1 MRSLPDSRK
10 RVVFGGIGIVC
21 LAMAAVG
28 FFLADVFRDGYL
40 ADLEA
45 QMEREAVL
53 LAGIASARLEARNDA
68 ASQQSALAQLPSSYS
83 QLPSR
88 DSSSSARH
96 SGPPTSHSDPASRH
110 SRLST
115 GHSREGGSPTRVT
128 VILADGTVVAD
139 TGEGA
144 EAAGSLLGRPEI
156 RDALNAGM
164 AGSMTLRLP
173 DGEEVVYGT
182 APIQQGGRTIGV
194 VRLEVPA
201 SVIQDDVN
209 LIRYLVA
216 FFALTVIV
224 FSVVVAYVLAL
235 RTSRSVRAVTDAAQR
250 LAQGDLDQRVAPSVE
265 DETRELA
272 NAFNRMAAALRTSIN
287 DLSDERA
294 KLAAIFNTMADGVVV
309 VGEDGRVQLTNQ
321 AAETLLGVNRYRIE
335 GHRFIE
341 AVRDH
346 ELQQLLLSCLNER
359 EPRFGEI
366 ELLRPRRFLSAVA
379 IPLNSEQD
387 SPGGHSREGGNPTG
401 AGGVLLNL
409 HDLTRMRQVET
420 TRREFVSNVSHELR
434 SPIASVK
441 ALVESLEDGAV
452 EERETAK
459 DFLQRIH
466 REVDRMSNLVAEL
479 LHLARLETGQESLDL
494 RTVDLKP
501 MIEELLSDFQAS
513 AATGHV
519 ILKSDVA
526 DDVPPVVGDEEKLRQ
541 ALVNLMNNALKFTP
555 EHGEITVLA
564 RARNGSAEVCVED
577 TGIGIAREHLA
588 HIFERFYKVDRA
600 RRDGGTGLGLAIVKH
615 IVEAHGGEVL
625 VESHEGSGSTFGF
638 TVPRAD

>member
-53 LAGIASARLEARNDA
+53 LAGIASAGLGPRNDA
-68 ASQQSALAQLPSSYS
+68 ASQQSVLSQLPSSYS

-88 DSSSSARH
+88 DSGLSVRH
-96 SGPPTSHSDPASRH
+96 SGPSTRH
-110 SRLST
+110 SRL
-115 GHSREGGSPTRVT
+115 RGSPARVT

-139 TGEGA
+139 TAEGA

-156 RDALNAGM
+156 RDALNEGV

-182 APIQQGGRTIGV
+182 APIHQGGLTTGV

-209 LIRYLVA
+209 RIRYVIA
-216 FFALTVIV
+216 FFVLSVIV

-235 RTSRSVRAVTDAAQR
+235 RTSRSVRAVTNAAQR

-265 DETRELA
+265 DEARELA

-321 AAETLLGVNRYRIE
+321 AAENLLGVNSYRIE

-346 ELQQLLLSCLNER
+346 ELQQLLLACLNKR

-379 IPLNSEQD
+379 IPLNSEHD
-387 SPGGHSREGGNPTG
+387 
-401 AGGVLLNL
+401 AGVLLNL
-409 HDLTRMRQVET
+409 HDLTWMRQVET

-452 EERETAK
+452 EERETAR

-466 REVDRMSNLVAEL
+466 REVDRMSNLVSEL

-501 MIEELLSDFQAS
+501 MISELVNEFQPSALSQ
-513 AATGHV
+513 GV
-519 ILKSDVA
+519 VLKSDVA
-526 DDVPPVVGDEEKLRQ
+526 DDVPSVVGDQEKLRQ

-555 EHGEITVLA
+555 EQGEITVLA
-564 RARNGSAEVCVED
+564 RARNGLAEVCVKD

-638 TVPRAD
+638 TIPRAD

>member
-10 RVVFGGIGIVC
+10 RVIFAGVGVVC

-40 ADLEA
+40 ADLEV
-45 QMEREAVL
+45 QTQREAVL
-53 LAGIASARLEARNDA
+53 FAEIASARLGPQSDA
-68 ASQQSALAQLPSSYS
+68 ASQQRVLSQLPSSYS
-83 QLPSR
+83 LLPSGYSLLPSSYSLLPSLHS
-88 DSSSSARH
+88 DSSPR
-96 SGPPTSHSDPASRH
+96 
-110 SRLST
+110 
-115 GHSREGGSPTRVT
+115 HSREGGSPTRLT
-128 VILADGTVVAD
+128 VILADGTVLAD
-139 TGEGA
+139 TGESA
-144 EAAGSLLGRPEI
+144 ETAGNLLGRPEI
-156 RDALNAGM
+156 RDALNEGV
-164 AGSMTLRLP
+164 AGSMILRLP
-173 DGEEVVYGT
+173 DGEDLVYGT
-182 APIQQGGRTIGV
+182 APIQPGESVIGV

-201 SVIQDDVN
+201 SVVQDDVN
-209 LIRYLVA
+209 RIRYLIA
-216 FFALTVIV
+216 FFALTVVV
-224 FSVVVAYVLAL
+224 FSIVVAYVLA
-235 RTSRSVRAVTDAAQR
+235 RRASRSVRAVADAAQR
-250 LAQGDLDQRVAPSVE
+250 LAQGDLDQRVDPLAD

-272 NAFNRMAAALRTSIN
+272 DAFNQMAAALRTSIN

-294 KLAAIFNTMADGVVV
+294 KLAAIFNTMADGVMV

-321 AAETLLGVNRYRIE
+321 AAETLLGVNSNRIE

-346 ELQQLLLSCLNER
+346 ELQQLLLGCLNER
-359 EPRFGEI
+359 TPRFGEI
-366 ELLRPRRFLSAVA
+366 ELLRPRRFLSAIA
-379 IPLNSEQD
+379 MPLNSEQ
-387 SPGGHSREGGNPTG
+387 SS
-401 AGGVLLNL
+401 GVLLNL
-409 HDLTRMRQVET
+409 HDLTWMRQVET

-452 EERETAK
+452 EERDTAK

-494 RTVDLKP
+494 RAIDLKT
-501 MIEELLSDFQAS
+501 MIEELVSDFQGS
-513 AATGHV
+513 AAAGRV
-519 ILKSDVA
+519 ALKSDVA
-526 DDVPPVVGDEEKLRQ
+526 DDVPRVVGDQEKLRQ

-625 VESHEGSGSTFGF
+625 VASHEGSGSTFGF